1 MEEDKHAFSDE
12 LAVPVNQPERRRQA
26 KSVARRTRAVLLL
39 DHLDTL
45 RLVRMDA
52 EGWLALG
59 VRRFAG

>member
-1 MEEDKHAFSDE
+1 MEEDKHAFSVE

-45 RLVRMDA
+45 RLAVGARA
-52 EGWLALG
+52 HFRSRQAKQ
-59 VRRFAG
+59 